1 MLSLLRDFWLF
12 GLLFRED
19 SRVGLGA
26 LWNWWEGLDEK
37 EDLKRNGNGKL
48 VRESFQLSWNLGS
61 GELMIM
67 IFMVAWGQSLKSCF
81 GVCLN
86 L

>member
-1 MLSLLRDFWLF
+1 MAF
-12 GLLFRED
+12 GLLLRED